1 MSIKLIC
8 IDMDGT
14 LLMDQQNIAEE
25 DKNAIK
31 EAVEKGVIVAITT
44 GRIYDC
50 ARMYSDT
57 IGLKTP
63 IIASNGAY
71 IGGVNDEEIYNNPL
85 KQSDLEDFNII
96 TKKNNLFTYVNT
108 NWGIVSTV
116 ELPEDYVYKVLNKTL
131 PKDKQVRLEVVKDLD
146 EAFKKY
152 KGEIL
157 KGVCVEKEFKD
168 KLKEAKE
175 ELIACTTDLEVVS
188 SWDDNFEIM
197 KKGSSKGEAVQML
210 AKYLGIS
217 QEEVMCIGDSE
228 NDLSM
233 ITWAGTGVAM
243 GNAIDSVKEVANY
256 VTSDNKHGGVAE
268 AIRKF
273 VL

>member
-14 LLMDQQNIAEE
+14 LLMDQQRISEE
-25 DKNAIK
+25 DKSAIK
-31 EAVEKGVIVAITT
+31 EAVKKGAVVAITT

-50 ARMYSDT
+50 ARLYSNT

-71 IGGVNDEEIYNNPL
+71 IGGENDEEIYNNPL
-85 KQSDLEDFNII
+85 KLSDLEDFNII
-96 TKKNNLFTYVNT
+96 TKKNNLFTYVTT
-108 NWGIVSTV
+108 NWGIVSTK
-116 ELPEDYVYKVLNKTL
+116 ELPENHVYKVLNKNL
-131 PKDKQVRLEVVKDLD
+131 PKEKQVRLEVVKDLG
-146 EAFKKY
+146 EAFTKY
-152 KGEIL
+152 DGEIL

-168 KLKEAKE
+168 KLKDAKE
-175 ELIACTTDLEVVS
+175 ELILCTKDLEVVS

-197 KKGSSKGEAVQML
+197 KRGSSKGEAVKKL
-210 AKYLGIS
+210 AKYLGVS
-217 QEEVMCIGDSE
+217 RDEVMCIGDSE

-233 ITWAGTGVAM
+233 ITWAGVGVAM
-243 GNAIDSVKEVANY
+243 GNAIDKVKEVADY
-256 VTSDNKHGGVAE
+256 ITSDNKHGGVSE
-268 AIRKF
+268 AIKKF

>member
-1 MSIKLIC
+1 MFCSC
-8 IDMDGT
+8 
-14 LLMDQQNIAEE
+14 N
-25 DKNAIK
+25 
-31 EAVEKGVIVAITT
+31 
-44 GRIYDC
+44 
-50 ARMYSDT
+50 
-57 IGLKTP
+57 
-63 IIASNGAY
+63 
-71 IGGVNDEEIYNNPL
+71 
-85 KQSDLEDFNII
+85 
-96 TKKNNLFTYVNT
+96 TKK
-108 NWGIVSTV
+108 I
-116 ELPEDYVYKVLNKTL
+116 
-131 PKDKQVRLEVVKDLD
+131 
-146 EAFKKY
+146 
-152 KGEIL
+152 
-157 KGVCVEKEFKD
+157 EKEFKD

-210 AKYLGIS
+210 AKHLGVS

>member
-1 MSIKLIC
+1 
-8 IDMDGT
+8 
-14 LLMDQQNIAEE
+14 MDQQRVSEE
-25 DKNAIK
+25 DKNAIR
-31 EAVEKGVIVAITT
+31 EAVKKGVVVAITT

-85 KQSDLEDFNII
+85 KLSDLEDFNII
-96 TKKNNLFTYVNT
+96 TKKDNLFTYVTT
-108 NWGIVSTV
+108 NWGIVSTK
-116 ELPEDYVYKVLNKTL
+116 ELPENHVYKVLNRSL
-131 PKDKQVRLEVVKDLD
+131 PKDKQVRLEVVEDLG
-146 EAFKKY
+146 EAFRKY
-152 KGEIL
+152 DGEIL

-175 ELIACTTDLEVVS
+175 ELIECSKDLEVVS

-197 KKGSSKGEAVQML
+197 KKGSSKGEAVKKL

-217 QEEVMCIGDSE
+217 REEVMCIGDSE

-233 ITWAGTGVAM
+233 ISWAGIGVAM
-243 GNAIDSVKEVANY
+243 GNAIEQVKEVADY
-256 VTSDNKHGGVAE
+256 VTDDNKHGGVSK
-268 AIRKF
+268 AIKKF

>member
-14 LLMDQQNIAEE
+14 LLMDQQKVADE
-25 DKNAIK
+25 DKKAIK
-31 EAVEKGVIVAITT
+31 EAVEKGITVAITT
-44 GRIYDC
+44 GRVYDC

-57 IGLKTP
+57 IELKTP
-63 IIASNGAY
+63 IIACNGAY
-71 IGGVNDEEIYNNPL
+71 IGGANNEEIYNNPL
-85 KQSDLEDFNII
+85 KLEDLEDFNRI

-108 NWGIVSTV
+108 NWGIISTK
-116 ELPEDYVYKVLNKTL
+116 ELPENHVYKVLNRTL
-131 PKDKQVRLEVVKDLD
+131 PEKERIRLEVVKDLD

-152 KGEIL
+152 DGEIL

-168 KLKEAKE
+168 SLREAKE
-175 ELIACTTDLEVVS
+175 ELIGCTTDLEVVS

-197 KKGSSKGEAVQML
+197 KKGSSKGEAVKML
-210 AKYLGIS
+210 AKHLGVS
-217 QEEVMCIGDSE
+217 QDEVMCIGDSE

-233 ITWAGTGVAM
+233 ITWAGIGVAM
-243 GNAIDSVKEVANY
+243 GNAIDEVKKAANY
-256 VTSDNKHGGVAE
+256 VTSDNKHAGVAE

-273 VL
+273 AL

>member
-71 IGGVNDEEIYNNPL
+71 IGGVNDEEIYNNSL

-116 ELPEDYVYKVLNKTL
+116 ELPEDHVYKVLNKTL

-210 AKYLGIS
+210 AKYLGVS